1 MNYVLDGL
9 KPQNVMRYFELLT
22 RIPRGSGNEREVS
35 DYLVNF
41 AKNLNLEVLQD
52 AHNNIIIK
60 KPASKGYEN
69 APSVILQGHMDI
81 VCVKEEGLKFDF
93 EKDPIDIYVDGDY
106 IKTRGT
112 TLGGDNGIAVAMS
125 MAILADDTLEHPAIT
140 ALFTTAEET
149 GMDGVI
155 GLEKGLV
162 KGDILINIDSE
173 EEGTALAS
181 CAGGINSMINIRTIP
196 KKLGNHD
203 RAFKVSVDGL
213 HGGHSGMEI
222 NKNRGNA
229 IKLLGRVLE
238 KLNNSIGMSI
248 ATIRGGEKMNAIAKL
263 AEAVITIN
271 CNEEEVFKKIIKSCH
286 DDFKTEHQTSDSGV
300 RVSSTVEELPS
311 NVFDKKT
318 TDKIISSI
326 RLVHFGVNTM
336 SNDIEGLVES
346 SNNLGL
352 IDTIDDEVIITNAIR
367 SSVGS
372 LKEELIAR
380 DKLIA
385 KLCDAS
391 HSVTADYPE
400 WQFKVESDIRDVMRE
415 TYKDMTASE
424 LKIDAIHAG
433 LECGLLIE
441 KVGDID
447 MISIGP
453 NMHDVHTPMERV
465 SISSTERVYNFLVEV
480 LKRVK

>member
-1 MNYVLDGL
+1 MNFVLDEL

-22 RIPRGSGNEREVS
+22 RIPRGSGNEQEVS

-41 AKNLNLEVLQD
+41 AKNLNLEVIQD

-69 APSVILQGHMDI
+69 SPSVILQGHMDI
-81 VCVKEEGLKFDF
+81 VCVKEEGLEFDF
-93 EKDPIDIYVDGDY
+93 MKDPIDIYVDGDY

-112 TLGGDNGIAVAMS
+112 TLGGDNGIALAMS
-125 MAILADDTLEHPAIT
+125 MAILEDKSLEHPELT

-155 GLEKGLV
+155 GLEAGLV

-181 CAGGINSMINIRTIP
+181 CAGGINSMISIKTTLVKP
-196 KKLGNHD
+196 VGHD
-203 RAFKVSVDGL
+203 KVFKVSVDGL

-222 NKNRGNA
+222 NKNRANA

-238 KLNNSIGMSI
+238 RLNNSIGMSI

-263 AEAVITIN
+263 AEAVVTIN
-271 CNEEEVFKKIIKSCH
+271 CTEEDRFKKIIKSCLEE
-286 DDFKTEHQTSDSGV
+286 FKIENQTSDSGV
-300 RVSSTVEELPS
+300 LVTALEYDMPEK
-311 NVFDKKT
+311 VFDKRT
-318 TDKIISSI
+318 TDSLISSI

-352 IDTIDDEVIITNAIR
+352 IDTIEDEVIITNAIR
-367 SSVGS
+367 SSVKS

-380 DKLIA
+380 DTLIA
-385 KLCDAS
+385 KLCGAS
-391 HSVTADYPE
+391 HSTVADYPE
-400 WQFKVESDIRDVMRE
+400 WQFKVESAIREIMKS
-415 TYKDMTASE
+415 TYKDLNNKE